1 MAVARVVAFDGVSAD
16 RMAEMQSQLQDGNP
30 PEGLEATEFLMLHDP
45 DSESALAIIFFD
57 SDDAYERGD
66 AIMNAM
72 PAGDTPG
79 SRTSV
84 TKYSVAARMKS

>member
-16 RMAEMQSQLQDGNP
+16 RMAEMQSSMQNEEP
-30 PEGLEATEFLMLHDP
+30 PAGLEATEFLMLHDP
-45 DSESALAIIFFD
+45 GSESALAIIFFD

-66 AIMNAM
+66 AILNAM
-72 PAGDTPG
+72 PSEDTPG

-84 TKYSVAARMKS
+84 TKYNVAARMTS